1 MTREA
6 ELLERPDAIPIQI
19 NFIPCDAMPG
29 RNRMR
34 MMIIMPAFAKGED
47 RDPPVV
53 GGEIVSDKAARAPS
67 VGDGVHHPG
76 AVQAHYG
83 ADENSPQQKWQTAQ
97 DQQHK
102 PKHDHR
108 DIVIFS
114 NPHMKLVFG
123 EVWN

>member
-53 GGEIVSDKAARAPS
+53 GGEIVGDKAARAPS

-83 ADENSPQQKWQTAQ
+83 ADEGCGVWP
-97 DQQHK
+97 
-102 PKHDHR
+102 PKKSDRLPAPELRTRSDNIPPTWAFCIR
-108 DIVIFS
+108 D
-114 NPHMKLVFG
+114 G
-123 EVWN
+123 

>member
-53 GGEIVSDKAARAPS
+53 GGEIVVTKRREPQVWVMEFTIQVLCRPTTVRTKIPHSKNGRPPKTSSTSPS
-67 VGDGVHHPG
+67 TIIG
-76 AVQAHYG
+76 
-83 ADENSPQQKWQTAQ
+83 T
-97 DQQHK
+97 
-102 PKHDHR
+102 
-108 DIVIFS
+108 
-114 NPHMKLVFG
+114 
-123 EVWN
+123 